1 MPSFCSGA
9 RTSLGSTQC
18 GGDMIRAL
26 TRGEQIKNVWRWT
39 IATCLA
45 LHPYIVVRM
54 GCRLGSHHGAY
65 RLARL
70 AYGPEIV
77 LRDLLDRFFDD
88 CLRRAEARGKR
99 GVSACGV
106 YLPDVEHPRRP
117 TCRPGSCGCVSW
129 PATIDGWP
137 RIEAKGCPTC
147 VPIFRNQRP
156 GRHPHPVRHRPRQD
170 WQPPAIPRDLP

>member
-1 MPSFCSGA
+1 MDN
-9 RTSLGSTQC
+9 R
-18 GGDMIRAL
+18 DR
-26 TRGEQIKNVWRWT
+26 
-39 IATCLA
+39 LA

-106 YLPDVEHPRRP
+106 YLRTSSSLGRP
-117 TCRPGSCGCVSW
+117 TCRRGCAAACHGQKRLTAGPES
-129 PATIDGWP
+129 
-137 RIEAKGCPTC
+137 KL
-147 VPIFRNQRP
+147 
-156 GRHPHPVRHRPRQD
+156 
-170 WQPPAIPRDLP
+170 RDALHV